1 MTLAVMDS
9 FKGLTTH
16 GCKNLNKEDTNDFV
30 DLIDVCE
37 TLCKEFP
44 KSLKIA
50 KIFWEE
56 IKRVKLKKE
65 ALGICLDESN
75 ELNEIFKKI
84 NYL

>member
-16 GCKNLNKEDTNDFV
+16 GRKNLNKEDTNDSV

-37 TLCKEFP
+37 TLRKELP

-50 KIFWEE
+50 KIF
-56 IKRVKLKKE
+56 
-65 ALGICLDESN
+65 
-75 ELNEIFKKI
+75 
-84 NYL
+84 